1 MSPQGQ
7 SHHPIE
13 NHHIKCWCYNMKRF
27 KIIHPNFYLK
37 KLEKEKQIKAKYI
50 KGIKLLSI
58 NKWNRKP
65 KSVKLMHIGS
75 LKKLTKK
82 LVS

>member
-1 MSPQGQ
+1 
-7 SHHPIE
+7 
-13 NHHIKCWCYNMKRF
+13 MKRF

-58 NKWNRKP
+58 NK
-65 KSVKLMHIGS
+65 
-75 LKKLTKK
+75 
-82 LVS
+82 